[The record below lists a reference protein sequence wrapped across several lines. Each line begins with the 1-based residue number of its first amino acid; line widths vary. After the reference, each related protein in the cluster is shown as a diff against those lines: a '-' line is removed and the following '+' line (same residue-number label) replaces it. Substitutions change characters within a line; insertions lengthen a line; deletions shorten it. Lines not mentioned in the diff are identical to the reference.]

1 MFCPNCKAE
10 YVEGITVCADCGVEL
25 VEKLPPE
32 ENHDIKFTFKPVL
45 KTNNMGDIAIIKSIL
60 DEQGIEYYIQ
70 GENML
75 YVLGVIDSAI
85 LNVREDQLDDVKE
98 LLKDFEPKFLSFNAS
113 DSSKEDE

>member
-10 YVEGITVCADCGVEL
+10 YVEGITVCADCGIEL

-32 ENHDIKFTFKPVL
+32 ENHDTKFTFKPFL
-45 KTNNMGDIAIIKSIL
+45 KTNNMGDIAVIKSIL

-113 DSSKEDE
+113 DTTKEDE